1 MIDPEKSICDLIGYV
16 TLVCLHFPTNQIA
29 ICDAACFWRS
39 IFFFFIGL
47 NNFIIVFIFL
57 YRVNYNEV
65 IVANA
70 EAVVNATT
78 AAALSGPVDVAATE
92 LLPEAL
98 KADMDKTRSQTVTR
112 LWQVTERMNILY
124 PENWTRAASEEILA
138 FQQQL
143 TLALTRQLGC
153 RPKAHVIIDDS
164 PLMAE
169 PQARAGIRW
178 TFARGLLYSVSL
190 LTTIGESNF

>member
-1 MIDPEKSICDLIGYV
+1 M
-16 TLVCLHFPTNQIA
+16 
-29 ICDAACFWRS
+29 
-39 IFFFFIGL
+39 
-47 NNFIIVFIFL
+47 
-57 YRVNYNEV
+57 
-65 IVANA
+65 
-70 EAVVNATT
+70 VNATT
-78 AAALSGPVDVAATE
+78 AAALSDPTAALQ

-98 KADMDKTRSQTVTR
+98 KADVDKIRSQTVTR

-124 PENWTRAASEEILA
+124 PENWTRAAADEILV

-143 TLALTRQLGC
+143 TMALTRHARQQGMVAGS
-153 RPKAHVIIDDS
+153 PAVVMDDHGS

-190 LTTIGESNF
+190 LTTIGKSPESLFSIISSPM